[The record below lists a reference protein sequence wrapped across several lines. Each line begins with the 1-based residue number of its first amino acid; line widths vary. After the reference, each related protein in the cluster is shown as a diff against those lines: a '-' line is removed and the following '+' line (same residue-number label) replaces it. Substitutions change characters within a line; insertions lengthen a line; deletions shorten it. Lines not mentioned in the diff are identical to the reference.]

1 MQLGISSQNRNE
13 QKFMEKSS
21 STAIG
26 IIVGITLCLFFSI
39 SFSLLGYTIKL
50 SIIFGIIGG
59 IAGGLLGFWS
69 RIESKPEVPQK
80 PDTEPED
87 SKTRSKPPKQIKI
100 WPKTPKERSGVS
112 IWSWFLRQSQVSSKS
127 RKKY

>member
-1 MQLGISSQNRNE
+1 MQ
-13 QKFMEKSS
+13 QKIMEKSS
-21 STAIG
+21 SIVIG

-39 SFSLLGYTIKL
+39 SFSLLGYTVKG

-69 RIESKPEVPQK
+69 RIESRPEVPEELNVKPVDSQTPKPSKQK
-80 PDTEPED
+80 I
-87 SKTRSKPPKQIKI
+87 KT
-100 WPKTPKERSGVS
+100 WPKTPRERSGVS
-112 IWSWFLRQSQVSSKS
+112 VWSWFIRQSQVSSKS